1 VKRGFKTWCERVSE
15 DYRSDLGLAQSD
27 PLSSHE
33 LAKHLGIKVRKPSD
47 FSDISQWALDQ
58 LLRHD
63 SSGWSAVTICF
74 EGKGELIIL
83 NSSHPAVRQNSSLMH
98 ELAHLLIGH
107 SAARAD
113 ISRDGC
119 LLLNS
124 YDKEQEDE
132 ANWFAG
138 ALLLPRSAA
147 LNIVV
152 ERMDS
157 NVAADRYGISTKM
170 LKWRLDATGVRRQF
184 ERRQSLGFG

>member
-1 VKRGFKTWCERVSE
+1 
-15 DYRSDLGLAQSD
+15 
-27 PLSSHE
+27 
-33 LAKHLGIKVRKPSD
+33 
-47 FSDISQWALDQ
+47 
-58 LLRHD
+58 
-63 SSGWSAVTICF
+63 
-74 EGKGELIIL
+74 
-83 NSSHPAVRQNSSLMH
+83 MH